1 MKAHACQLLTDVAA
15 VIARSALNH
24 EGNTA
29 LLIACHAGHVECAT
43 ALLASATHSIGNKVG
58 STPLLVAAYGGH
70 VACVEALLRSGA
82 SATHSDSK
90 GRTPLHASCHK
101 GRIEVA
107 RLLLPAMGTSADQPD
122 EVGATPFARR
132 MLRRPGG
139 GGRATALG
147 VPRLCVC
154 AESRADRRAELQR
167 AASGVHCAGQ
177 SASLPYS
184 RTSIGRVKLSGSQPF
199 LGRKPMA

>member
-43 ALLASATHSIGNKVG
+43 ALLAASATHSIGNKVG

-122 EVGATPFARR
+122 EVGATPLLVACYAGQAAVVE
-132 MLRRPGG
+132 L
-139 GGRATALG
+139 L
-147 VPRLCVC
+147 LS
-154 AESRADRRAELQR
+154 ESHGYASAPVWRDRRAELQR
-167 AASGVHCAGQ
+167 AAMRTARRPVRRCYCAHRLD
-177 SASLPYS
+177 AEAEW
-184 RTSIGRVKLSGSQPF
+184 QPAVSWS
-199 LGRKPMA
+199 KPMA